1 MCGNI
6 GTRGVQSVAEKNSKE
21 KYAYL
26 DQLSTKELQEILRA
40 DVDSPGRGDDE
51 AIFYILEVMEKR
63 EQEHP
68 SGSFPD
74 LDACWQE
81 FQTIY
86 HTPEGEGQSL
96 YPAEDPDEAPAG
108 AAPAG
113 KPRRRVLRRWVL
125 AAALL
130 ALLIASL
137 AIPVAGYDNLLEM
150 IGHWTSEQFT
160 FMTADREDESGLI
173 TDSEDSAETD
183 VGAELRQVLQEYGI
197 TENVVPTWMP
207 DGFELIDDV
216 YVQEYSEFGRYEFFS
231 SYSDDE
237 DVCTINITW
246 NENATQGSLYEKNP
260 NKPETIII
268 DGIEHYFVQNT
279 ESIMVAWLVGNLE
292 CTINSTMSESDLIR
306 VITSI
311 YEGVSV
317 Q

>member
-6 GTRGVQSVAEKNSKE
+6 GTRGVQSVAEKNAKE

-183 VGAELRQVLQEYGI
+183 VGAELRQVLQEHGI

-207 DGFELIDDV
+207 DGFEQTNDIFIE
-216 YVQEYSEFGRYEFFS
+216 EYPEFGVTDFFATFSDGTDTCAVSIVKRS
-231 SYSDDE
+231 SYVDG
-237 DVCTINITW
+237 NI
-246 NENATQGSLYEKNP
+246 YEKVSDNP
-260 NKPETIII
+260 EIYIAGNQN
-268 DGIEHYFVQNT
+268 HYIVQNE
-279 ESIMVAWLVGNLE
+279 ESIIAAWYIENLE
-292 CTINSTMSESDLIR
+292 CTINTTMSESDLKRAID
-306 VITSI
+306 SI
-311 YEGVSV
+311 Y
-317 Q
+317 

>member
-6 GTRGVQSVAEKNSKE
+6 GTRGVQSVAEKNAKE

-173 TDSEDSAETD
+173 TDSDDSAETD

-207 DGFELIDDV
+207 DGFELV
-216 YVQEYSEFGRYEFFS
+216 GEVSVQEYTEFGETEFFAS
-231 SYSDDE
+231 FSNGTDACAFSVVKRGSYVE
-237 DVCTINITW
+237 GYI
-246 NENATQGSLYEKNP
+246 YEKVFNNP
-260 NKPETIII
+260 EIHIAGDQN
-268 DGIEHYFVQNT
+268 HYIVQNEGT
-279 ESIMVAWLVGNLE
+279 TIAAWYVGNLE
-292 CTINSTMSESDLIR
+292 CTINTTMSESDLKREID
-306 VITSI
+306 SI
-311 YEGVSV
+311 YEE
-317 Q
+317 

>member
-6 GTRGVQSVAEKNSKE
+6 GTRGVQSVAEKNAKE

-96 YPAEDPDEAPAG
+96 YPVEDLDGAPAG

-113 KPRRRVLRRWVL
+113 KPRRRVLRRWIL

-130 ALLIASL
+130 ALLVASL

-160 FMTADREDESGLI
+160 FMTADRTDEGDLI

-207 DGFELIDDV
+207 DGFEQMGEISIE
-216 YVQEYSEFGRYEFFS
+216 EYSDFGETDFFATYTDGQDICS
-231 SYSDDE
+231 ISISRYSDL
-237 DVCTINITW
+237 V
-246 NENATQGSLYEKNP
+246 QGYIYEKIP
-260 NKPETIII
+260 NDPGVITA
-268 DGIEHYFVQNT
+268 GGVEHYVVKNT
-279 ESIMVAWLVGNLE
+279 GSIMIAWNIEDLE
-292 CTINSTMSESDLIR
+292 CTINTTIPKSDVER
-306 VITSI
+306 VVNSI
-311 YEGVSV
+311 YQGVID
-317 Q
+317 

>member
-6 GTRGVQSVAEKNSKE
+6 GTRGVQSVAEKNAKE

-108 AAPAG
+108 AAPAR

-130 ALLIASL
+130 TLLIASL

-183 VGAELRQVLQEYGI
+183 VGAELRQVLQEHGI

-207 DGFELIDDV
+207 DGFEQTNDIFIE
-216 YVQEYSEFGRYEFFS
+216 EYPEFGVTDFFATFSDGTDTCAVSIVKRS
-231 SYSDDE
+231 SYVDG
-237 DVCTINITW
+237 NI
-246 NENATQGSLYEKNP
+246 YEKVSDNP
-260 NKPETIII
+260 EIYIAGNQN
-268 DGIEHYFVQNT
+268 HYIVQNE
-279 ESIMVAWLVGNLE
+279 ESIIAAWYIENLE
-292 CTINSTMSESDLIR
+292 CTINTTMSESDLKRAID
-306 VITSI
+306 SI
-311 YEGVSV
+311 Y
-317 Q
+317 

>member
-207 DGFELIDDV
+207 DGFELMGDV
-216 YVQEYSEFGRYEFFS
+216 FVQEYADFGKTEFFA
-231 SYSDDE
+231 SYSNGDSS
-237 DVCTINITW
+237 CAISITLFD
-246 NENATQGSLYEKNP
+246 NPVQSYTYEKISGSPDPYVVGNV
-260 NKPETIII
+260 
-268 DGIEHYFVQNT
+268 EHYIIQNT
-279 ESIMVAWLVGNLE
+279 DSIMAAWYIQNLE
-292 CTINSTMSESDLIR
+292 CSITAEFSKSDMER
-306 VITSI
+306 VINSI
-311 YEGVSV
+311 YEE
-317 Q
+317 

>member
-6 GTRGVQSVAEKNSKE
+6 GTRGVQSVAEKNAKE

-113 KPRRRVLRRWVL
+113 KPRRRVLRRRVL

-130 ALLIASL
+130 TLLIASL

-160 FMTADREDESGLI
+160 FLTADREDESGLI
-173 TDSEDSAETD
+173 TDDEDSAETD
-183 VGAELRQVLQEYGI
+183 VGAELRQVLQEHGI

-207 DGFELIDDV
+207 DGFEQTNDIFIE
-216 YVQEYSEFGRYEFFS
+216 EYPEFGVTDFFATFSDGTDTCAVSIVKRS
-231 SYSDDE
+231 SYVDG
-237 DVCTINITW
+237 NI
-246 NENATQGSLYEKNP
+246 YEKVSDNP
-260 NKPETIII
+260 EIYIAGNQN
-268 DGIEHYFVQNT
+268 HYIVQNE
-279 ESIMVAWLVGNLE
+279 ESIIAAWYIENLE
-292 CTINSTMSESDLIR
+292 CTINTTMSESDLKRAID
-306 VITSI
+306 SI
-311 YEGVSV
+311 Y
-317 Q
+317 

>member
-6 GTRGVQSVAEKNSKE
+6 GTRGVQSVAEKNAKE

-96 YPAEDPDEAPAG
+96 YPAEDPEDEAPAG

-160 FMTADREDESGLI
+160 FLTADREDESGLI
-173 TDSEDSAETD
+173 TDSEGSAETD
-183 VGAELRQVLQEYGI
+183 VGAELRQVLQEHGI

-207 DGFELIDDV
+207 DGFEQTNDIFIE
-216 YVQEYSEFGRYEFFS
+216 EYPEFGVTDFFATFSDGTDTCAVSIVKRS
-231 SYSDDE
+231 SYVDG
-237 DVCTINITW
+237 NI
-246 NENATQGSLYEKNP
+246 YEKVSDNP
-260 NKPETIII
+260 EIYIAGNQN
-268 DGIEHYFVQNT
+268 HYIVQNE
-279 ESIMVAWLVGNLE
+279 ESIIAAWYIENLE
-292 CTINSTMSESDLIR
+292 CTINTTMSESDLKRAID
-306 VITSI
+306 SI
-311 YEGVSV
+311 Y
-317 Q
+317 

>member
-6 GTRGVQSVAEKNSKE
+6 GTRGVQSVAEKNAKE

-183 VGAELRQVLQEYGI
+183 VGAELRQVLQECGI

-207 DGFELIDDV
+207 DGFELVNEISIR
-216 YVQEYSEFGRYEFFS
+216 EYPDFKKTEFYA
-231 SYSDDE
+231 SYSDGE
-237 DVCTINITW
+237 KFCHINITQ
-246 NENATQGSLYEKNP
+246 AADLVQSQIYEKISGSP
-260 NKPETIII
+260 KPYVAGNVEYFII
-268 DGIEHYFVQNT
+268 QNT
-279 ESIMVAWLVGNLE
+279 ETVVAAWYIQNLE
-292 CTINSTMSESDLIR
+292 CSITADFSKSDMER
-306 VITSI
+306 VIDSI
-311 YEGVSV
+311 YEE
-317 Q
+317 

>member
-6 GTRGVQSVAEKNSKE
+6 GTRGVQSVAEKNAKE

-130 ALLIASL
+130 TLLIASL

-183 VGAELRQVLQEYGI
+183 VGAELRQVLQEHGI

-207 DGFELIDDV
+207 DGFEQTNDIFIE
-216 YVQEYSEFGRYEFFS
+216 EYPEFGVTDFFATFSDGTDTCAVSIVKRS
-231 SYSDDE
+231 SYVDG
-237 DVCTINITW
+237 NI
-246 NENATQGSLYEKNP
+246 YEKVSDNP
-260 NKPETIII
+260 EIYIAGNQN
-268 DGIEHYFVQNT
+268 HYIVQNE
-279 ESIMVAWLVGNLE
+279 ESIIAAWYIENLE
-292 CTINSTMSESDLIR
+292 CTINTTMSESDLKRAID
-306 VITSI
+306 SI
-311 YEGVSV
+311 Y
-317 Q
+317 

>member
-113 KPRRRVLRRWVL
+113 KPRRRVLRRWIL

-160 FMTADREDESGLI
+160 FLTADRADETDLI
-173 TDSEDSAETD
+173 TDDEDSAETD

-207 DGFELIDDV
+207 DGFEQMGEILIE
-216 YVQEYSEFGRYEFFS
+216 EYSDFCESNFFV
-231 SYSDDE
+231 SYSDEKDYIAIGVLE
-237 DVCTINITW
+237 HR
-246 NENATQGSLYEKNP
+246 NEPESAVYEKRENV
-260 NKPETIII
+260 PETYIS
-268 DGIEHYFVQNT
+268 GGFEHYIIRNT
-279 ESIMVAWLVGNLE
+279 DTLTCAWYIGNLE
-292 CTINSTMSESDLIR
+292 CSISTTLSESDLKR
-306 VITSI
+306 VIDSI
-311 YEGVSV
+311 YWG
-317 Q
+317 

>member
-6 GTRGVQSVAEKNSKE
+6 GTRGVQSVAEKNAKE

-207 DGFELIDDV
+207 DGFEQVGEVL
-216 YVQEYSEFGRYEFFS
+216 VQEYAEFGRNEFFVA
-231 SYSDDE
+231 YSDGSNS
-237 DVCTINITW
+237 CTINITQ
-246 NENATQGSLYEKNP
+246 TVDPVQGRTYEKISGS
-260 NKPETIII
+260 PEPYIS
-268 DGIEHYFVQNT
+268 GNIEHYIIQNT
-279 ESIMVAWLVGNLE
+279 DSTMAAWYIQNLE
-292 CTINSTMSESDLIR
+292 CSITATFSRPDMER
-306 VITSI
+306 VIDSI
-311 YEGVSV
+311 YEE
-317 Q
+317 

>member
-6 GTRGVQSVAEKNSKE
+6 GTRGVQSVAEKNAKE

-113 KPRRRVLRRWVL
+113 KPRRRVLRRRVL

-130 ALLIASL
+130 TLLIASL

-160 FMTADREDESGLI
+160 FLTADRADETDLI
-173 TDSEDSAETD
+173 TDDEDSAETD
-183 VGAELRQVLQEYGI
+183 VGAELRQVLQEYGV

-207 DGFELIDDV
+207 DGFELMGDIS
-216 YVQEYSEFGRYEFFS
+216 VQEYSDFEKIEIFA
-231 SYSDDE
+231 SYSDDN
-237 DVCTINITW
+237 DSCTISIIQSSDLV
-246 NENATQGSLYEKNP
+246 QGYTYEKASDL
-260 NKPETIII
+260 PEVYFSGNVKHYII
-268 DGIEHYFVQNT
+268 QNT
-279 ESIMVAWLVGNLE
+279 DTTIAAWYIGKLE
-292 CTINSTMSESDLIR
+292 CSINTSLPKSELKR
-306 VITSI
+306 VIDSI
-311 YEGVSV
+311 YQGEND
-317 Q
+317 